1 MQPLGVT
8 CEFGFVF
15 VLVKN
20 FALYLTDLLLF
31 FLMAAV
37 IITCCSLCMLEES
50 LSLSSL

>member
-20 FALYLTDLLLF
+20 FALYLTDFF

>member
-20 FALYLTDLLLF
+20 FALYLTDLFYF

-37 IITCCSLCMLEES
+37 IITCCSLCMFEES